1 LVNFLNNKMI
11 KPYLYLCGNIVTEVN
26 KEFLNFTGYAFDE
39 LLGKTVIEVCA
50 ILKINSEMFPQ
61 NISCKYIGHI
71 FTKTLEPLEVTISL
85 FNGRKTD
92 ERKYTFEEKPNSK
105 LKDKLIFVEQS
116 FLDNLSGA
124 AVYSVPDLIL
134 LKANQ
139 KYIEL
144 IDSSSNK
151 YNDILGRPIR
161 EIVKDFEGSHA
172 EVIYN
177 SIFDLQKSS
186 YIKELVFNNLGDDIT
201 YWKFNQTAIFEN
213 GKMKYIFEIVTEVT
227 QRVFENQNL
236 ERKNKIINQQ
246 KRQLEEHNMQ
256 LVSILENLSEGVMFA
271 NNKGE
276 FIMVNSE
283 AKRFIY
289 QSGKGVT
296 LGEALKDTK
305 VFDMVGNEIP
315 FENFPSVRAL
325 RGEIVKK
332 VKIFVRHPHKEYF
345 AEISSIPIYNARG
358 QITMIVS
365 CFHDITETIHQSR
378 KIEEQKK
385 ELEAVIENISD
396 SIAIFDSKEQYILL
410 NKTSREM
417 FFSSY
422 DNMNNISDGYKPS
435 DFYDPHGDKIDP
447 ENIPARR
454 VMRGEKFKNMRVIVK
469 SPHKTLQ
476 LDISGTPI
484 YDSKGKFTL
493 GVLCS
498 KDMTDYFKH
507 DEVIRSRYEF
517 LNRMVNTFDLPVVRL
532 SSLNLLIVDINKKAF
547 DILKL
552 LKPEVESMVELKNKK
567 IEDLF
572 ENFKSS
578 EYHKCIS
585 EVLKEKRIKYLNKK
599 SLLLNGN
606 QVYWNIVFE
615 PMLEVNGEIR
625 EIIIL
630 IIDVTAEI
638 KSNLNMEKALKLQGE
653 FLVNVS
659 HELKTPLNIIYAT
672 AQLFS
677 MYCNSG
683 SLNEKKD
690 SIIKYIDSIKQN
702 SNRLS
707 KIINNI
713 VDLSKIEAGFFKL
726 NLSNNNI
733 VEVVEEIVVSVSA
746 LTYSKGL
753 NIIFDTDVEENIIA
767 CDTEKIERIVLNL
780 ISNAIKFSDE
790 GDEIFVEVKKKNEFV
805 EISVRDNGIGIKEE
819 YLDMIF
825 DRFKQVDKSL
835 SRNAEGTGIGLSLV
849 KSIVELHGGSIF
861 VESEFGK
868 GSKFTVKL
876 PLIMV
881 LHENMLY
888 CSNVRSKNE
897 NIQVEL
903 SDVLTN

>member
-1 LVNFLNNKMI
+1 MI
-11 KPYLYLCGNIVTEVN
+11 KPYLYLCDNIVTEVN
-26 KEFLNFTGYAFDE
+26 KEFLNFTGYTDVE
-39 LLGKTVIEVCA
+39 LLGKTIIEICHM
-50 ILKINSEMFPQ
+50 LKINFLKFPQ
-61 NISCKYIGHI
+61 NISCKYLGYI
-71 FTKTLEPLEVTISL
+71 FTKTLEARDVTISL
-85 FNGRKTD
+85 FDGSKIN
-92 ERKYTFEEKPNSK
+92 ERKYTFSKRPNSK
-105 LKDKLIFVEQS
+105 LNDKLIFVEQS
-116 FLDNLSGA
+116 FLDNISGV

-139 KYIEL
+139 KYIDL
-144 IDSSSNK
+144 TDSNFEK
-151 YNDILGRPIR
+151 YSDTLGRPIG
-161 EIVKDFEGSHA
+161 EIVKDFVGSQA
-172 EVIYN
+172 ELIYN
-177 SIFDLQKSS
+177 SIFSSLKSS
-186 YIKELVFNNLGDDIT
+186 YIKEIVFNNSVEEIT
-201 YWKFNQTAIFEN
+201 YWRFNQTAIYEN

-236 ERKNKIINQQ
+236 ERKNKIINLQ
-246 KRQLEEHNMQ
+246 KQQLEEHNTQ

-271 NNKGE
+271 DNKGE
-276 FIMVNSE
+276 LTMVNSE

-325 RGEIVKK
+325 RGEIVKS
-332 VKIFVRHPHKEYF
+332 VKIFVRHPNIEYF
-345 AEISSIPIYNARG
+345 AEISSIPIYNSLG
-358 QITMIVS
+358 KLTMIVS
-365 CFHDITETIHQSR
+365 CFHDITETINQSR

-385 ELEAVIENISD
+385 ELEAIIENISD
-396 SIAIFDSKEQYILL
+396 SIAIFDSKEQYTLL
-410 NKTSREM
+410 NKTSREL

-422 DNMNNISDGYKPS
+422 DNMNNIGDGYKPS
-435 DFYDPHGDKIDP
+435 DFYDPNGDKIDP

-454 VMRGEKFKNMRVIVK
+454 VMRGEKFKNMRVTVK
-469 SPHKTLQ
+469 SPYKTLQ

-507 DEVIRSRYEF
+507 EEIIRSRYEF

-532 SSLNLLIVDINKKAF
+532 SNLDLLIVDINKKAF
-547 DILKL
+547 EIIKL
-552 LKPEVESMVELKNKK
+552 LKPEVKSMVELKNKK
-567 IEDLF
+567 VEDLF

-578 EYHKCIS
+578 EYCKCIS
-585 EVLKEKRIKYLNKK
+585 EVLKEKRIKYLNNKNI
-599 SLLLNGN
+599 LLNGN
-606 QVYWNIVFE
+606 RVYWNIVFE

-638 KSNLNMEKALKLQGE
+638 ESNMVMEKALKQQGE

-659 HELKTPLNIIYAT
+659 HELKTPLNIIFAT
-672 AQLFS
+672 AQLFN
-677 MYCNSG
+677 MYCESG
-683 SLNEKKD
+683 SLDEKKD
-690 SIIKYIDSIKQN
+690 SFIKYIDSIKQN

-733 VEVVEEIVVSVSA
+733 VEVVEEIVVSVTDF
-746 LTYSKGL
+746 TYSKGL

-780 ISNAIKFSDE
+780 ISNAIKFSDI

-825 DRFKQVDKSL
+825 HRFKQVDKSL

-849 KSIVELHGGSIF
+849 KSIVELHGGSIY
-861 VESEFGK
+861 VDSEFGK

-876 PLIMV
+876 PSIMV

-888 CSNVRSKNE
+888 SSNVRSIDE
-897 NIQVEL
+897 NIRVEL
-903 SDVLTN
+903 SDVYS

>member
-1 LVNFLNNKMI
+1 LGNIFNNKMI
-11 KPYLYLCGNIVTEVN
+11 KPYLYLCDNIITEVN
-26 KEFLNFTGYAFDE
+26 KEFLNFTGYTSVE
-39 LLGKTVIEVCA
+39 LLGKTLIEICHM
-50 ILKINSEMFPQ
+50 LKINLLKLPQ
-61 NISCKYIGHI
+61 NISCKYLGYI
-71 FTKTLEPLEVTISL
+71 FTKTLEVRDVTIS
-85 FNGRKTD
+85 FFDGGKIN
-92 ERKYTFEEKPNSK
+92 ERKYTFSKRPNSK
-105 LKDKLIFVEQS
+105 LNDKLIFVEQS
-116 FLDNLSGA
+116 FLDNISGT

-139 KYIEL
+139 KYIDL
-144 IDSSSNK
+144 IDSNFEK
-151 YNDILGRPIR
+151 YSDTLGRPIG
-161 EIVKDFEGSHA
+161 EIVKDFVGSQA
-172 EVIYN
+172 ELIYN
-177 SIFDLQKSS
+177 SIFSSQKSS
-186 YIKELVFNNLGDDIT
+186 YIKEIVFNNSKEEIT
-201 YWKFNQTAIFEN
+201 YWRFNQTAIYEN

-246 KRQLEEHNMQ
+246 KQQLEEHNSQ

-271 NNKGE
+271 DNKGE
-276 FIMVNSE
+276 LIMVNSE

-325 RGEIVKK
+325 RGEIVKS
-332 VKIFVRHPHKEYF
+332 VKIFVCHPHKEYF
-345 AEISSIPIYNARG
+345 AEISSIPIYNSLG
-358 QITMIVS
+358 KLTMIVS
-365 CFHDITETIHQSR
+365 CFHDITETINQSR

-385 ELEAVIENISD
+385 ELEAIIENISD
-396 SIAIFDSKEQYILL
+396 SIAIFDSKEQYTLL

-422 DNMNNISDGYKPS
+422 DNMNNIGDGYKPS
-435 DFYDPHGDKIDP
+435 DFYDPYGDKIDP

-454 VMRGEKFKNMRVIVK
+454 VMRGEKFKNMRVTVK
-469 SPHKTLQ
+469 SPYKNLQ

-507 DEVIRSRYEF
+507 EEIIRSRYEF
-517 LNRMVNTFDLPVVRL
+517 LNRMVNTFDLPVLRL
-532 SSLNLLIVDINKKAF
+532 SNLDLLIVDINKKAF
-547 DILKL
+547 DIIEL
-552 LKPEVESMVELKNKK
+552 LKPEVKSMDELKNKK
-567 IEDLF
+567 VEDLY

-578 EYHKCIS
+578 EYYKCIN
-585 EVLKEKRIKYLNKK
+585 EVLKEKRIKYMNKK
-599 SLLLNGN
+599 NVLLNGK

-638 KSNLNMEKALKLQGE
+638 ESNMVMEKALKQQGE

-659 HELKTPLNIIYAT
+659 HELKTPLNIIFAT
-672 AQLFS
+672 AQLFN
-677 MYCNSG
+677 MYCESG
-683 SLNEKKD
+683 SLDEKKD
-690 SIIKYIDSIKQN
+690 SIIKYIESIKQN

-726 NLSNNNI
+726 NLSNSNI
-733 VEVVEEIVVSVSA
+733 VEVVEEIVVSVTDF
-746 LTYSKGL
+746 TYSKGL

-780 ISNAIKFSDE
+780 ISNAIKFSDI

-825 DRFKQVDKSL
+825 HRFKQVDKSL

-849 KSIVELHGGSIF
+849 KSIVELHGGTIY

-876 PLIMV
+876 PSIMV
-881 LHENMLY
+881 LHENMIY
-888 CSNVRSKNE
+888 SSNVRSINE
-897 NIQVEL
+897 NIRVEL
-903 SDVLTN
+903 SDVYS